1 MRDIRIIL
9 SITCFWLL
17 VSAPPAGNAQVVQ
30 QRSNFTGKWVFD
42 RSRSTWQPDRKLSRN
57 LEIKHDEPK
66 MAVIYRVDRDMQKR
80 EVRFVLFTDGR
91 GETNKDEYGKY
102 KSTTHWNGMQ
112 LERRYSRVV
121 TINRQGPGIGEF
133 MFVDL
138 QVVELWELS
147 DDGKILTVKGREKQN
162 VQELMRQPPIDVIE
176 FQWVYSRSS

>member
-1 MRDIRIIL
+1 
-9 SITCFWLL
+9 
-17 VSAPPAGNAQVVQ
+17 
-30 QRSNFTGKWVFD
+30 
-42 RSRSTWQPDRKLSRN
+42 
-57 LEIKHDEPK
+57 

-112 LERRYSRVV
+112 LERRYSRMV

-147 DDGKILTVKGREKQN
+147 DDGKTLTVKGREKQN

-176 FQWVYSRSS
+176 FQSVYSRSS